1 VVVPPTNTLPEYCAS
16 LTAPESRTSI
26 DGIPEMSLTEKS
38 VPVRLFVIENNC
50 PAEPSNERVPL
61 EVGYALAVMLKGPPD
76 VLAALN
82 TTFGSSDDELI
93 LGVITKFLSEFAI
106 YVPVF
111 NYIYYIP

>member
-1 VVVPPTNTLPEYCAS
+1 
-16 LTAPESRTSI
+16 
-26 DGIPEMSLTEKS
+26 
-38 VPVRLFVIENNC
+38 
-50 PAEPSNERVPL
+50 
-61 EVGYALAVMLKGPPD
+61 MLKGPPD